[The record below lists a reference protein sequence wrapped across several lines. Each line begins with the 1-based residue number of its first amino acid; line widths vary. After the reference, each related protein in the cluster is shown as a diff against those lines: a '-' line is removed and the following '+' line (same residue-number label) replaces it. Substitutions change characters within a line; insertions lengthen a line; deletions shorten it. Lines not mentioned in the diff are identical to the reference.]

1 MKKFDLIS
9 KNYIANNE
17 RFADL
22 FNCYIF
28 RGEPVLTAESLEERD
43 AEEIVVPCYGKQ
55 YQAVQKFRDILKAC
69 VVKEAEGAVYALFG
83 VENQTHI
90 HYAMPL
96 RNMLYDAMN
105 FASQAEKLAGKNRKE
120 GLLRGSAEYL
130 SGMKK
135 DDRLNPVVTLTL
147 YWGTEKWDGPRSLH
161 EMMAGGDPAVMRYV
175 PDYRMNLI
183 SPAEMDVDSLKRLH
197 TDLGQVFGG
206 IRAAAKGAEF
216 LRELEADPAFR
227 SLNAESAR
235 VLSAAIGLEVDI
247 PEEGVVDMCKA
258 LEDLTRESR
267 DEGRAEGRLE
277 GRAEGRLE
285 AMAESVLA
293 LAETLKIGIDQAMDY
308 LKVEPEC
315 REECRKYFKIE

>member
-69 VVKEAEGAVYALFG
+69 VVKEAEGAVYVLFG

-105 FASQAEKLAGKNRKE
+105 FASQEEKLAGKNRRE

-130 SGMKK
+130 SGIKK
-135 DDRLNPVVTLTL
+135 YDRLLPVVTLTL

-161 EMMAGGDPAVMRYV
+161 EMLADGNPVVMRHV

-183 SPAEMDVDSLKRLH
+183 SPAEMDAASLKLLH
-197 TDLGQVFGG
+197 TDLSQVFGG
-206 IRAAAKGAEF
+206 IRAAAEGAES
-216 LRELEADPAFR
+216 LRRLGMDPSYR
-227 SLNAESAR
+227 SLSAESAM
-235 VLSAAIGLEVDI
+235 VLSAAIGLETDI

-258 LEDLTRESR
+258 LEELTRESR
-267 DEGRAEGRLE
+267 DK

-285 AMAESVLA
+285 AISESVLA

-308 LKVEPEC
+308 LKVAPEY
-315 REECRKYFKIE
+315 REECRRLLGK

>member
-1 MKKFDLIS
+1 MKKFDSIS

-28 RGEPVLTAESLEERD
+28 RGEPVLTAEGLEERD
-43 AEEIVVPCYGKQ
+43 AEEIVVPYYGKQ

-69 VVKEAEGAVYALFG
+69 VVKEAEGAVYVLFG

-267 DEGRAEGRLE
+267 DEGRAEGR
-277 GRAEGRLE
+277 AEGRLE
-285 AMAESVLA
+285 AMSESVLA

-308 LKVEPEC
+308 LKVAPEY
-315 REECRKYFKIE
+315 REECRRLLNKF